1 MSSKPAASGK
11 PKGSP
16 KSLSLKHLQQYR
28 LALGLNQSQFWG
40 RFGVTQSGG
49 SRYESGR
56 EVPEPTQLLLAL
68 HHLGSIDDE
77 DLRAARSY
85 LARNARKGA

>member
-11 PKGSP
+11 PKSSP

-40 RFGVTQSGG
+40 RFGVTQSVSKP
-49 SRYESGR
+49 SRYT
-56 EVPEPTQLLLAL
+56 PLT
-68 HHLGSIDDE
+68 
-77 DLRAARSY
+77 RSS
-85 LARNARKGA
+85 ASS